1 MSADSVPT
9 GPYYGYTYD
18 QLVTERAALV
28 ARRQRVSS
36 LIGSSINGDSF
47 QREGSQTE
55 LKTLDQQI
63 ADLQDAFVLIQYAS
77 SCPSFPTNSVAI
89 RFRNC

>member
-1 MSADSVPT
+1 MSAETVPT
-9 GPYYGYTYD
+9 GPFYGYTLE
-18 QLVTERAALV
+18 QLEAAKASLI

-63 ADLQDAFVLIQYAS
+63 ADLQDAFYLIQFS
-77 SCPSFPTNSVAI
+77 GCEIRGLSSVAI